1 MDMNNFFIEF
11 ENVDM
16 IFPDVS
22 INNSLKRRVLN
33 KILNSESSYPSV
45 NISTGLKDLSF
56 KIKSGDRIGLYGP
69 NGSGKTTLLRLI
81 NKIYMPTNGKIT
93 ISGSVLS
100 LLDISMGLDS
110 DANGYDNIILRGLI
124 LGLTHEQIKSKV
136 EEIKEFS
143 ELGDYLSAPIRIYSS
158 GMKVRLAFSIITVMK
173 PQILVLDEWLSVGDE
188 SFNKKASDKLQ
199 QMVEETAI
207 LVIASHSK
215 EILNKVC
222 NRIFLLED
230 GKINKEINQFD

>member
-1 MDMNNFFIEF
+1 
-11 ENVDM
+11 
-16 IFPDVS
+16 
-22 INNSLKRRVLN
+22 
-33 KILNSESSYPSV
+33 
-45 NISTGLKDLSF
+45 
-56 KIKSGDRIGLYGP
+56 
-69 NGSGKTTLLRLI
+69 LRLI
-81 NKIYMPTNGKIT
+81 NKIYMPTNGNIT

-124 LGLTHEQIKSKV
+124 LGLTHEEIKTKV
-136 EEIKEFS
+136 DEIKEFS

-173 PQILVLDEWLSVGDE
+173 PEILVLDEWLSVGDE

-199 QMVEETAI
+199 EMIEETSI
-207 LVIASHSK
+207 LIIASHSK

-230 GKINKEINQFD
+230 GKIHKEIDQFD

>member
-1 MDMNNFFIEF
+1 MNNHFIEF

-16 IFPDVS
+16 IFPNVS
-22 INNSLKRRVLN
+22 INNSIKKRFLK
-33 KILNSESSYPSV
+33 KFLNSSHNYAPV

-56 KIKSGDRIGLYGP
+56 KINTGDHVGLYGP
-69 NGSGKTTLLRLI
+69 NGAGKTTLLRLI
-81 NKIYMPTNGKIT
+81 NKIYVPTNGKIT
-93 ISGSVLS
+93 INGSVLS

-124 LGLTHEQIKSKV
+124 LGLTHEEIKSKID
-136 EEIKEFS
+136 EIKEFS
-143 ELGDYLSAPIRIYSS
+143 ELGDYLAAPIRIYSS

-188 SFNKKASDKLQ
+188 NFNKKASKKLKE
-199 QMVEETAI
+199 MVEETAI

-215 EILNKVC
+215 DILNKVC

-230 GKINKEINQFD
+230 GKINKEIDRFA

>member
-1 MDMNNFFIEF
+1 MSNHFIEF
-11 ENVDM
+11 KNVDM

-22 INNSLKRRVLN
+22 INNSIKKRFLKKFLN
-33 KILNSESSYPSV
+33 PSDNYAPV
-45 NISTGLKDLSF
+45 NISTGLKDLNF
-56 KIKSGDRIGLYGP
+56 RINTGDRVGLYGP
-69 NGSGKTTLLRLI
+69 NGAGKTTLLRLI
-81 NKIYMPTNGKIT
+81 NKIYMPTHGKIT
-93 ISGSVLS
+93 INGSVLS

-124 LGLTHEQIKSKV
+124 LGLTHEEIKSKV
-136 EEIKEFS
+136 DEIKEFS
-143 ELGDYLSAPIRIYSS
+143 ELGDYLAAPIRIYSS

-188 SFNKKASDKLQ
+188 NFNKKASEKLKE
-199 QMVEETAI
+199 MVRETAI

-230 GKINKEINQFD
+230 GKINKEIDRFG

>member
-1 MDMNNFFIEF
+1 MNNHFIEF

-16 IFPDVS
+16 IFPNVS
-22 INNSLKRRVLN
+22 INNSHN
-33 KILNSESSYPSV
+33 YAPV

-56 KIKSGDRIGLYGP
+56 KINTGDHVGLLGP
-69 NGSGKTTLLRLI
+69 NGAGKTTLLRLI
-81 NKIYMPTNGKIT
+81 NKIYVPTNGKIT
-93 ISGSVLS
+93 INGSVLS

-124 LGLTHEQIKSKV
+124 LGLTHEEIKSKID
-136 EEIKEFS
+136 EIKEFS
-143 ELGDYLSAPIRIYSS
+143 ELGDYLAAPIRIYSS

-188 SFNKKASDKLQ
+188 NFNKKASKKLKE
-199 QMVEETAI
+199 MVEETAI

-215 EILNKVC
+215 DILNKVC

-230 GKINKEINQFD
+230 GKINKEIDRFA